1 MRGLEERA
9 REILAGN
16 TGFSSLRVSGLTQ
29 GRDFCRVEVEALDG
43 AGGPGGIVR
52 TYEVIFDAAGDLN
65 GYALVS
71 YRMPRLRGEAV
82 RSRPCN

>member
-1 MRGLEERA
+1 MEGLEDRA

-16 TGFSSLRVSGLTQ
+16 TGFSNLRVSGLTQ
-29 GRDFCRVEVEALDG
+29 GREFCRVEVEALDG
-43 AGGPGGIVR
+43 AGAPGGIVR

-71 YRMPRLRGEAV
+71 YRMPRLKGKTV
-82 RSRPCN
+82 RSHPCS